1 MTWTSMGTTN
11 CCLCRKD
18 LLLHIIDFC
27 YANCWTITTS
37 WSPRCGGSS
46 RRWKSD
52 RLNPEGLRRRLTKR
66 LEGLG
71 FKVTL
76 EAVAQVA

>member
-11 CCLCRKD
+11 CCLCRK
-18 LLLHIIDFC
+18 
-27 YANCWTITTS
+27 TEST
-37 WSPRCGGSS
+37 
-46 RRWKSD
+46 
-52 RLNPEGLRRRLTKR
+52 LRNFGITKR

-76 EAVAQVA
+76 EPVAHVA